1 MAVRSLVV
9 WFRLLQVVDCLA
21 VGIVRGSLV
30 GDFSMVAHLHRV
42 GCLGRLEG
50 ILSSGINN
58 K

>member
-1 MAVRSLVV
+1 VGVPSLVV
-9 WFRLLQVVDCLA
+9 WFHPLRVVDCLA
-21 VGIVRGSLV
+21 AGIVRRCLV
-30 GDFSMVAHLHRV
+30 LDCLAVAHLLRA